1 MVRSQF
7 ALWIGGATVV
17 ALLVHFGLRWKTAN
31 TPPTIEYSTFL
42 DHVDSGHVERVE
54 IVNGSRIEGTFRA
67 DAVRSGA
74 VETAPAASSSGA
86 VSTAPD
92 RTASALKVPLMR
104 EPLTISTRSTWPEST

>member
-7 ALWIGGATVV
+7 ALWIGGATVI

-31 TPPTIEYSTFL
+31 ATLTIEYSTFL

-67 DAVRSGA
+67 DAVQSGA
-74 VETAPAASSSGA
+74 VETAPNSEGPGA
-86 VSTAPD
+86 
-92 RTASALKVPLMR
+92 
-104 EPLTISTRSTWPEST
+104 